1 MNTRRSDPVRV
12 VFPIRGIGSDAD
24 GKPFDAAGRTVAIS
38 RNGAAIILN
47 HELTVGQ
54 EITIRRLD
62 SRNETKVRVL
72 KPLDGQGRETVYRI
86 AFINPAVNL
95 WNVESPKLAGLE
107 EPLAL
112 ALLRCGVCS
121 GLEVAHLDE
130 VDLQVL
136 DQNQQIG
143 RFCKSCSTMTSW
155 RRTSNKAKN
164 DVLPAQKGPTF
175 DGKPRPTKLQDKRR
189 HIRVRTAVSACVR
202 QLGRSD
208 EIVVCEDISRGGL
221 CFRSRSCY
229 AEGADI
235 EVAISYSVGS
245 GNVFVSARIVYVKE
259 IKGGFRCG
267 AAYMTVE
274 KKQQGYDGSP
284 CDVTNDPLKV

>member
-1 MNTRRSDPVRV
+1 MNPRGSDPVRV

-38 RNGAAIILN
+38 RNGAAIVLN
-47 HELTVGQ
+47 HELKVGQ
-54 EITIRRLD
+54 ELTLRRLD
-62 SRNETKVRVL
+62 SGKETMVRVL
-72 KPLDGQGRETVYRI
+72 KPVGGQGRETVYGI
-86 AFINPAVNL
+86 VFIDPAINL
-95 WNVESPKLAGLE
+95 WDVEFPKLAGLE
-107 EPLAL
+107 EPLARV
-112 ALLRCGVCS
+112 LLRCDVCS

-155 RRTSNKAKN
+155 RQTSNKGKN
-164 DVLPAQKGPTF
+164 DVLPVQKRQPF
-175 DGKPRPTKLQDKRR
+175 DGESQPTRLQDKRR

-208 EIVVCEDISRGGL
+208 EIVVCEDLSRGGL
-221 CFRSRSCY
+221 CFRSRSRY
-229 AEGADI
+229 AEGTDI
-235 EVAISYSVGS
+235 DVAISYSAGS
-245 GNVFVSARIVYVKE
+245 GNIFVSARIVYVKE

-267 AAYMTVE
+267 AAYMTAE
-274 KKQQGYDGSP
+274 KKNLGYDGSP